1 MDVSTNIA
9 VGDRASKRLEFII
22 NHNIFQ
28 RLHRKI
34 EKFNP
39 DNLFQY
45 SKVHGCFNIN
55 PLLQCISKKSNEK
68 IRHT

>member
-1 MDVSTNIA
+1 MYVNTKEIILYIECIDVGN
-9 VGDRASKRLEFII
+9 RAGKRLVFNI

-28 RLHRKI
+28 SLHRKI

-55 PLLQCISKKSNEK
+55 PLL
-68 IRHT
+68 